1 MTKDMTQG
9 SPLRLL
15 IYFSIPLLLG
25 SFFQQLYNLVDTI
38 IVGRYLGIQA
48 LSAVGSTVSIS
59 YLVTGFCTGIC
70 NGFAIPVAQQF
81 GAKDYRMM
89 RKYVIN
95 SAYLAVGISIV
106 FTLVTV
112 ILCRSILA
120 VIKTPGEIMEQSF
133 AYLVVIFAGLPFTI
147 LYNMT
152 AGIIRALGD
161 SKRPFYF
168 LLAAT
173 IINVVL
179 DLLFIIGLGMDVEGA
194 AYATVISQA
203 FSGISCL
210 IYMKKKYE
218 ILKADKNECQWDKT
232 CAGIL
237 CKMGIPL
244 GMLNCITG
252 IGTVMLQGAVNSL
265 GMAYVAAYT
274 AVSKLKQFTINP
286 YMSLDT
292 AVATYTSQNYGARK
306 IDRVYKGV
314 KAGLFIY
321 SMISVVMIIL
331 LVFAGD
337 KIALI
342 FVDSSET
349 DVLKNVDLFFNCCG
363 PFYAVIVVLNCFR
376 SVIQGLGY
384 SSASMAAGV
393 CELAGRAVMALLV
406 IPAVGYIGVCF
417 TDAAAWVLAAVCVVV
432 MYWKIMKRINRNELA
447 VEGKRR

>member
-1 MTKDMTQG
+1 
-9 SPLRLL
+9 
-15 IYFSIPLLLG
+15 
-25 SFFQQLYNLVDTI
+25 
-38 IVGRYLGIQA
+38 
-48 LSAVGSTVSIS
+48 
-59 YLVTGFCTGIC
+59 
-70 NGFAIPVAQQF
+70 
-81 GAKDYRMM
+81 
-89 RKYVIN
+89 
-95 SAYLAVGISIV
+95 
-106 FTLVTV
+106 
-112 ILCRSILA
+112 
-120 VIKTPGEIMEQSF
+120 MEQSF
-133 AYLVVIFAGLPFTI
+133 SYLVVIFAGLPFTI

-173 IINVVL
+173 IINVIL
-179 DLLFIIGLGMDVEGA
+179 DLLFIIGFGMGVEGA

-203 FSGISCL
+203 FSGSSCM
-210 IYMKKKYE
+210 IYMKKNYG
-218 ILKADKNECQWDKT
+218 ILKADSEERCWDKT
-232 CAGIL
+232 YAWVLWKIGF
-237 CKMGIPL
+237 PL
-244 GMLNCITG
+244 GMLTCITG
-252 IGTVMLQGAVNSL
+252 IGSVMLQSAVNSL

-286 YMSLDT
+286 YTALDT
-292 AVATYTSQNYGARK
+292 AVATYTSQNYGAGK

-314 KAGLFIY
+314 KAGLLIY
-321 SMISVVMIIL
+321 SMLSVVMMIL
-331 LVFAGD
+331 LIFAGD

-417 TDAAAWVLAAVCVVV
+417 TDAAAWVLAAVCVAV
-432 MYWKIMKRINRNELA
+432 MYWRIMKRINRNELA